1 MFFAFLCYHKLVNKD
16 LYIRPNYAK
25 ADWSSIC
32 CFCRPVTDQN
42 VFRSCNST
50 EQYWDAFVYVVDE
63 CVNNFIPHFRPT
75 VHTTNVKHYP
85 SYVRKLL
92 LKKHSCWKLYGQFRS
107 NELLV
112 KYKQISQ
119 LCSKSIK
126 DLTAQREND
135 LISDGKLG
143 NFYKYINHI

>member
-1 MFFAFLCYHKLVNKD
+1 MLTVSSLSVCLSVCPSRIIPVMCANCSLRNILLE
-16 LYIRPNYAK
+16 LYR
-25 ADWSSIC
+25 
-32 CFCRPVTDQN
+32 
-42 VFRSCNST
+42 
-50 EQYWDAFVYVVDE
+50 
-63 CVNNFIPHFRPT
+63 
-75 VHTTNVKHYP
+75 
-85 SYVRKLL
+85 
-92 LKKHSCWKLYGQFRS
+92 QFRS

-143 NFYKYINHI
+143 NFYKYINHKLNGSSGIGPLGY